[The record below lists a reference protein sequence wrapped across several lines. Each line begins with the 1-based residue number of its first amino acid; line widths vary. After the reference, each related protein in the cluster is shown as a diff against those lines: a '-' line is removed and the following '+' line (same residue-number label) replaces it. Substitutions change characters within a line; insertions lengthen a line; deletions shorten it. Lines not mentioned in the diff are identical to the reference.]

1 VDRVLV
7 ELRRHAAAGAP
18 GNALPSVR
26 ELVTELGVSPV
37 TVSRAL
43 AELARQG
50 VVVTRPGAGTFI
62 AERPRLQPRASFD
75 WQVVTLGAAPVVSD
89 LELLV
94 GEAAPR
100 SLVLNNGYMDASL
113 QPAAELARAA
123 RRVLGGP
130 GAWGRAPLD
139 GLLELRS
146 WFATQAAPDVR
157 ASDVLLVQG
166 GQAAIGTALRAVAQ
180 PGDSVLVESP
190 TYLGAIAA
198 LRAAGLRPVPVPV
211 DERGLRVDFLDAAFA
226 STGARVL
233 YLQPCF
239 SNPTGTLL
247 GPERQVEVLRLA
259 RQHNAFIIE
268 DDYCRELSHRENDSR
283 SLLSQDSNG
292 QVIYIRSLTKS
303 IAPSMRVAAMV
314 ARGPVLTRLRS
325 ARIVDDFFVPRPLQ
339 EIALEFVTSS
349 GYARHLR
356 RLRTQLGERM
366 RLLVRLVRERL
377 PRARIPLVPEG
388 GFSLWLELPPELDE
402 LGLVR
407 SAAEAGVVISAGRTW
422 FPAEP
427 NGPHLRL
434 SVAAAGLAELEE
446 GISRIARL
454 GVL

>member
-1 VDRVLV
+1 LPRSIVSSSHSRSASAASAARSVPKAAPVSNAARVPGSGRAPRAVDRVLV
-7 ELRRHAAAGAP
+7 ELRRHAEAGAP
-18 GNALPSVR
+18 GGAMPSVR
-26 ELVTELGVSPV
+26 ELITELGVSPV

-43 AELARQG
+43 SELTRQG

-62 AERPRLQPRASFD
+62 AERPRPQPRSSFD
-75 WQVVTLGAAPVVSD
+75 WQVVTLGAAPVVSE

-123 RRVLGGP
+123 RRVLAGP

-139 GLLELRS
+139 GLLELRT

-166 GQAAIGTALRAVAQ
+166 GQAAIGTALRAVGK

-190 TYLGAIAA
+190 TYLGATAA
-198 LRAAGLRPVPVPV
+198 LRAAGLRPVPVPT

-233 YLQPCF
+233 YVQPCF
-239 SNPTGTLL
+239 SNPTGTILA
-247 GPERQVEVLRLA
+247 PERQAEVLRLA

-268 DDYCRELSHRENDSR
+268 DDYCRDLAYRENDSR

-303 IAPSMRVAAMV
+303 IAPSMRVAPI
-314 ARGPVLTRLRS
+314 RRS
-325 ARIVDDFFVPRPLQ
+325 SPAVD
-339 EIALEFVTSS
+339 TSTPI
-349 GYARHLR
+349 R
-356 RLRTQLGERM
+356 R
-366 RLLVRLVRERL
+366 
-377 PRARIPLVPEG
+377 
-388 GFSLWLELPPELDE
+388 
-402 LGLVR
+402 
-407 SAAEAGVVISAGRTW
+407 
-422 FPAEP
+422 
-427 NGPHLRL
+427 
-434 SVAAAGLAELEE
+434 
-446 GISRIARL
+446 
-454 GVL
+454 